1 MSAAVETHTTT
12 MLGNNSSGGV
22 DDDVVEFERQ
32 GQAEREEGQMMM
44 TMDDDDDEDDE
55 EEYLGRIRRRV
66 RHEEEEAEEEEAE
79 DGEADGKPRRRLKR
93 ANGERVQRD
102 DDDDLSDS
110 SDFSSDEDED
120 EEMLMERKYAETGRL
135 TDEEVEEDPRA
146 EEAYGKAGLD
156 GYSSS
161 SSEGLAAEDVAPVE
175 TTGRMKKKSKR
186 QLKKERD
193 ALQKEQE
200 KMMRRAERRARFP
213 GWNEKPER
221 QSYLPLIE
229 KLRAAVAHL
238 KPVSAPEV
246 PRPAPEATA
255 VVALEES
262 DDEGDE
268 KLELCLDDDEED
280 DAALKAMLA
289 KKVLQ
294 KAPPATAPAEGEEK
308 EASGDEEDKKE
319 AESEESED
327 DLSDEEEMT
336 EEQLRLNRKEAKR
349 FAKAD
354 AKAKKRAEKGDFF
367 EDEAEMSEDGG
378 HTDDDDDDDDNMRD
392 EIDDMAEMIDFR
404 QEQEDER
411 RTARRAA
418 AHARIEQEQDDADLE
433 KLKEAMA
440 NGFKRKK
447 DGAFDVADKWQRR
460 KRNAN
465 AEEDSDDDFDTG
477 PVIERPEEAVELS
490 DDDDGEWREQA
501 ARRRALA
508 ASGTQDMIMD
518 LPPAFEGIASQEIS
532 AAVLART
539 QSKDGESQEPIQG
552 LDALRR
558 TNSMPPLTRTASQ
571 APGAGP
577 MLSRQASTSFV
588 GKKRQASKVNGPMLG
603 NSQASRSF
611 VFGRSDS
618 QSQWGADTEAA
629 PTQFKELGRDDEARV
644 FGLSNSNGPSASQ
657 KSDTKRKQSLFAIV
671 NQNMN
676 ENDQGAKRAAIE
688 NALKNAKSQTQG

>member
-1 MSAAVETHTTT
+1 MSAAVETTTTTTT
-12 MLGNNSSGGV
+12 MGSGGV
-22 DDDVVEFERQ
+22 DDDVVEFER
-32 GQAEREEGQMMM
+32 EGQMMM
-44 TMDDDDDEDDE
+44 SMGENDDEDDDHDDEEEEE

-66 RHEEEEAEEEEAE
+66 RHEEEEAEEEEGDREGDA
-79 DGEADGKPRRRLKR
+79 KPRRRLKR
-93 ANGERVQRD
+93 GNGERVQRD
-102 DDDDLSDS
+102 DDDSSDS

-135 TDEEVEEDPRA
+135 TDEEVEEDPQV
-146 EEAYGKAGLD
+146 EEAYAEDGLD
-156 GYSSS
+156 GYSS

-175 TTGRMKKKSKR
+175 TTGRVKNKSKR

-238 KPVSAPEV
+238 KPVSAPEA
-246 PRPAPEATA
+246 PKPAPKAAT

-262 DDEGDE
+262 HEEGDE
-268 KLELCLDDDEED
+268 KLELCLDDEEED

-294 KAPPATAPAEGEEK
+294 KAPPATTPAERDEK
-308 EASGDEEDKKE
+308 EDSGDEEDKEE

-327 DLSDEEEMT
+327 DLSDEEDMT
-336 EEQLRLNRKEAKR
+336 EEQLRMNRKAAKR

-354 AKAKKRAEKGDFF
+354 AKAKKRAGKGDFF

-392 EIDDMAEMIDFR
+392 EIDDLAEGIDFR
-404 QEQEDER
+404 PEQEDER
-411 RTARRAA
+411 RAARRAA
-418 AHARIEQEQDDADLE
+418 AHARIEQEQDEADLE

-447 DGAFDVADKWQRR
+447 DGVFDVADKWQRR

-465 AEEDSDDDFDTG
+465 ADEDSDDDFDTG

-518 LPPAFEGIASQEIS
+518 LPPAFEGITSQEIS
-532 AAVLART
+532 AAVIART
-539 QSKDGESQEPIQG
+539 QSRDGESHEPSQG

-558 TNSMPPLTRTASQ
+558 TSSMPPLARTASQ
-571 APGAGP
+571 ALGAGP

-618 QSQWGADTEAA
+618 QSQWGTETEA

-644 FGLSNSNGPSASQ
+644 FGLSNSNGVSASQ
-657 KSDTKRKQSLFAIV
+657 KSDTKRKQSLFSIV

-688 NALKNAKSQTQG
+688 NALKNAKSQTQN